1 MNWKT
6 PKKVIFGHC
15 KLLHTPSKDGMAA
28 HMRARA
34 LATLYIYIY
43 IYIYIKILNCHK
55 IHLIITTDVK
65 VKKKQPKP
73 CFKYFKFKGNMVILL
88 CYKVQFQKILYKAD
102 EWRAIYGPSIL
113 VLIANLF
120 PSSCMGAANLSAW
133 NATCNSQDISIKRKV
148 WQFSWYL

>member
-43 IYIYIKILNCHK
+43 IKILNCHK
-55 IHLIITTDVK
+55 NHLIITTDVK

-102 EWRAIYGPSIL
+102 E
-113 VLIANLF
+113 
-120 PSSCMGAANLSAW
+120 
-133 NATCNSQDISIKRKV
+133 
-148 WQFSWYL
+148 